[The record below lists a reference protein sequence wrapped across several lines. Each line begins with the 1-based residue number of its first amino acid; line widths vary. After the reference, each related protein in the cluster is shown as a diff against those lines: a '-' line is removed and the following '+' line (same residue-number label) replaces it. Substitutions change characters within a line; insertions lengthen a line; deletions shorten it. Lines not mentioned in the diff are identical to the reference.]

1 MTPLEKPEI
10 DLARLRA
17 GRLERL
23 RAALRR
29 ADVPLAILVNPVS
42 LRYAV
47 DHRVYASF
55 QARIPTYTLLVPAE
69 GPVVMHGAYEESA
82 GLIDEFRPALGLNTF
97 DGGFDLTEQ
106 GRRLA
111 GEVKEFLRGIGIGDA
126 FPRVAAERLNPS
138 TTQALLQAGLEV
150 QDADGLLERTRAVK
164 LPEELDCMR
173 HAITV
178 AEHALRTMQDA
189 LEPGISENQLWSIL
203 HQVNIAH
210 DGEWIDGRMLS
221 AGARS
226 NPWFQE
232 ASDKIIQAGELVALD
247 SDMIGPFGYCA
258 DISRTWLCG
267 PAVPKDRQ
275 RDVYRQ
281 AYDEV
286 HHNIELIRPGLSFR
300 ELTARAFRPREEFV
314 ARRYPCLA
322 HGVGLTDEYPKI
334 HYRQDWDE
342 GGYDGMLEPNMVLSV
357 ESYTGSDR
365 GGEGAKLEQM
375 VLVTETGCE
384 TLSNYPFEAELL

>member
-1 MTPLEKPEI
+1 MSLLEKPEI

-23 RAALRR
+23 RAALRK

-69 GPVVMHGAYEESA
+69 GPVVMCGAYEESA
-82 GLIDEFRPALGLNTF
+82 GLVDEFRPALGLNTF

-106 GRRLA
+106 GRGLA
-111 GEVKEFLRGIGIGDA
+111 GEVKAFLREIGIGDA

-150 QDADGLLERTRAVK
+150 QDAEGLVERARAVK

-173 HAITV
+173 HAIAV
-178 AEHALRTMQDA
+178 AEHALRAMQDA
-189 LEPGISENQLWSIL
+189 LEPGISENRLWSIL

-210 DGEWIDGRMLS
+210 DGEWVDGRMLC
-221 AGARS
+221 AGART

-232 ASDKIIQAGELVALD
+232 ASDKVIEAGELVALD
-247 SDMIGPFGYCA
+247 TDMIGPFGYCA

-267 PAVPKDRQ
+267 PAAPSDRQ

-281 AYDEV
+281 AHEEV
-286 HHNIELIRPGLSFR
+286 HHNIALIRPGLSFR

-334 HYRQDWDE
+334 CYRQDWAE
-342 GGYDGMLEPNMVLSV
+342 GGYDGVIEPNMVLSV
-357 ESYTGSDR
+357 ESYMGSDR

-384 TLSNYPFEAELL
+384 PLSSYPFEAELL

>member
-1 MTPLEKPEI
+1 MLEKPDI

-23 RAALRR
+23 RAELRR

-42 LRYAV
+42 LRYAA

-55 QARIPTYTLLVPAE
+55 QSRIPTYTLFVAAE
-69 GPVVMHGAYEESA
+69 GPVVMHGAFSESSEVI
-82 GLIDEFRPALGLNTF
+82 GEFRPPLCLNTF

-111 GEVKEFLRGIGIGDA
+111 GEVKDFLRDIGIGDR

-138 TTQALLQAGLEV
+138 TTQALLQSGLEIG
-150 QDADGLLERTRAVK
+150 DADGLLERARAVK

-173 HAITV
+173 HAVAV
-178 AEHALRTMQDA
+178 AEHAMAAMRDA
-189 LEPGISENQLWSIL
+189 LEPGISENRLWSLL
-203 HQVNIAH
+203 HQANIAH
-210 DGEWIDGRMLS
+210 DGEWIDGRMLC

-232 ASDKIIQAGELVALD
+232 ASDKIIQAGELVAFD

-267 PAVPKDRQ
+267 PAAPTAQQ
-275 RDVYRQ
+275 RDVYRH
-281 AYDEV
+281 AYEEV
-286 HHNIELIRPGLSFR
+286 HHNIELIRPGLSYR
-300 ELTARAFRPREEFV
+300 ELTARAFRPREEFI

-334 HYRQDWDE
+334 YYRQDWAD
-342 GGYDGMLEPNMVLSV
+342 GGYDGVLEPNMVLAV
-357 ESYTGSDR
+357 ESYMGSDQ
-365 GGEGAKLEQM
+365 GGEGVKLEQM

-384 TLSNYPFEAELL
+384 TLSSYPFETELL

>member
-1 MTPLEKPEI
+1 MSLPEKPEI

-23 RAALRR
+23 RAELRR

-55 QARIPTYTLLVPAE
+55 QSRIPTYTLFVAAE
-69 GPVVMHGAYEESA
+69 GPIVMHGAFSESSEV
-82 GLIDEFRPALGLNTF
+82 IDEFRPAHCLNTF

-111 GEVKEFLRGIGIGDA
+111 GEVKDFLRDIGIGDR

-138 TTQALLQAGLEV
+138 TTQALLQSGLEV
-150 QDADGLLERTRAVK
+150 GDADGLLERARAVK

-173 HAITV
+173 HAVAV
-178 AEHALRTMQDA
+178 AEHAMAAMRDA
-189 LEPGISENQLWSIL
+189 LEPGISENRLWSLL
-203 HQVNIAH
+203 HQANIAH
-210 DGEWIDGRMLS
+210 DGEWIDGRMLC

-232 ASDKIIQAGELVALD
+232 ASDKIIQAGELVAFD

-267 PAVPKDRQ
+267 PAAPTAQQ
-275 RDVYRQ
+275 RDVYRH
-281 AYDEV
+281 AHEEV
-286 HHNIELIRPGLSFR
+286 HHNIELIRPGLSYR
-300 ELTARAFRPREEFV
+300 ELTARAFRPREEFI

-334 HYRQDWDE
+334 YYRQDWAD
-342 GGYDGMLEPNMVLSV
+342 GGYDGVLEPNMVLAV
-357 ESYTGSDR
+357 ESYMGSDQ
-365 GGEGAKLEQM
+365 GGEGVKLEQM

-384 TLSNYPFEAELL
+384 TLSSYPFEAELL